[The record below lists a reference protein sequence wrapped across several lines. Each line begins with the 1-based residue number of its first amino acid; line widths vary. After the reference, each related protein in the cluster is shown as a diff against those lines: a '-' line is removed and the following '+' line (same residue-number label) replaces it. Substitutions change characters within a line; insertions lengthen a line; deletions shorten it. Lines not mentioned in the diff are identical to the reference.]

1 MDMNAVPEELS
12 LPLNMAGGR
21 GTRIP
26 DLPLLLAIH
35 AARQE
40 TGQTA
45 RIVRESSHTATL
57 GDEPSRLML
66 IFGGHPADRVIRR
79 RASGAFNAR
88 VAALLATDSMIKD
101 EFTLAVSQQEKL

>member
-1 MDMNAVPEELS
+1 MDMNAVPEELG

-40 TGQTA
+40 AGETA
-45 RIVRESSHTATL
+45 RIVRESRQPTAR
-57 GDEPSRLML
+57 GDEPTRLTF
-66 IFGGHPADRVIRR
+66 IFSGPAAPAMARR
-79 RASGAFNAR
+79 KASGAFNAR
-88 VAALLATDSMIKD
+88 VAAHLSTESMIKD
-101 EFTLAVSQQEKL
+101 QFTLAVSQEEKL